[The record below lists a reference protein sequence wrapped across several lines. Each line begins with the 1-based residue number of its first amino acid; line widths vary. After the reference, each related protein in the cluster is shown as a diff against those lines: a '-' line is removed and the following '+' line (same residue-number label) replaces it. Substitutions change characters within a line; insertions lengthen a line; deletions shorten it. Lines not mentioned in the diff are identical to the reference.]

1 MCCRRAFKRIRH
13 YALLSPALKHERM
26 AQARAALGVPA
37 IEPQACEDAAQ
48 FLQRTTG
55 IEVSCCPHC
64 RVGQWRTV
72 QWLPP
77 LRAGSTPMA
86 ACRGPP

>member
-1 MCCRRAFKRIRH
+1 MVQKRLLL
-13 YALLSPALKHERM
+13 ALIAL
-26 AQARAALGVPA
+26 ATCGLLGVPA
-37 IEPQACEDAAQ
+37 IAPQACEDAAQ

-64 RVGQWRTV
+64 RLGRWRTV
-72 QWLPP
+72 QLLPP
-77 LRAGSTPMA
+77 LRAGSTPPTS